1 MTRRPGRQSGQLNQS
16 SDARE
21 VEIGMGQLDGRKAFI
36 TGASR
41 GIGRAIAEAFAREGA
56 SLGLCA
62 TTAERAASTGDKCK
76 ELGAADVRLYG
87 LDVKDSEACNAV
99 IKEAMGDLGGV
110 DIVVNNAGV
119 TRDNILMR
127 LSDDDYDAV
136 LDTNLKGAFNV
147 TRAAARPL
155 MKSKHGRLVNIASV
169 VGIGGN
175 AGQANYAAS
184 KGGLIAFTKSVAK
197 ELAGRGVTAN
207 VIAPGFIETDMTGEL
222 EDSVRQKIMDTILL
236 GRFGQPEDIA
246 NTAVFL
252 AGDAGAYITA
262 QTIIVDG
269 GMTA

>member
-1 MTRRPGRQSGQLNQS
+1 
-16 SDARE
+16 
-21 VEIGMGQLDGRKAFI
+21 MGQLDGRKAFI

-41 GIGRAIAEAFAREGA
+41 GIGRAIAEAFAREGSA
-56 SLGLCA
+56 LGLCA
-62 TTAERAASTGDKCK
+62 TTAERVEETGEKCK
-76 ELGAADVRLYG
+76 ELGAPDVRLYG

-99 IKEAMGDLGGV
+99 VKEATGDLGGI

-127 LSDDDYDAV
+127 LSDEDYDAV
-136 LDTNLKGAFNV
+136 VDTNLKGAFNV

-155 MKSKHGRLVNIASV
+155 MKSKTGRLVNIASV

-197 ELAGRGVTAN
+197 ELSGRGVTAN
-207 VIAPGFIETDMTGEL
+207 VIAPGFIETDMTSGL

-236 GRFGQPEDIA
+236 SRFGQTDDIA
-246 NTAVFL
+246 NAAVFL
-252 AGDAGAYITA
+252 AGDTGAYITA
-262 QTIIVDG
+262 QVLVIDG